1 MIQKLLCWLFGHKT
15 MFRAAIGRTLT
26 VDTPFERDMK
36 IPLVKWER
44 SKFCLRC
51 GTKVHED

>member
-15 MFRAAIGRTLT
+15 VVKAYTGQTL
-26 VDTPFERDMK
+26 VADSHFERDFK
-36 IPLVKWER
+36 HLLYRWER

-51 GTKVHED
+51 GKIVHED